1 MHATRALMHF
11 IMRMRACSS
20 RADLQLRDVALRIE
34 ELLLEPAR
42 ALVRGQRVR
51 LRAPLPLVGEV
62 RLVEQPLQLGHLRLR
77 RCRSSH
83 AEPGGASGRVCV
95 CACV

>member
-1 MHATRALMHF
+1 
-11 IMRMRACSS
+11 
-20 RADLQLRDVALRIE
+20 LRDVALRIE

-62 RLVEQPLQLGHLRLR
+62 RLVEQPLQLGDLRLQ
-77 RCRSSH
+77 
-83 AEPGGASGRVCV
+83 
-95 CACV
+95 